1 MMRRTR
7 APRHRN
13 HPVPGPR
20 RARIRGLLGA
30 SAATAAATL
39 LAIGGAGGTYAYFTA
54 AATTPSAGVVSAG
67 TASLQITAGST
78 ISLTGLYPTAVKYAA
93 VTVQNTGDVPLQ
105 LTVDSL
111 TGPPTATA
119 FSSSLSV
126 GVGIAGS
133 AANCTNGATVSSW
146 TGTFASAPAGSLGT
160 TLAAGASATVCV
172 ATTMAA
178 NAATGAQ
185 NASAGYT
192 LTLGGRQP

>member
-1 MMRRTR
+1 M
-7 APRHRN
+7 
-13 HPVPGPR
+13 PGPR
-20 RARIRGLLGA
+20 RARIRSLLGA

-39 LAIGGAGGTYAYFTA
+39 LAIGAAGGTYAYFTA
-54 AATTPSAGVVSAG
+54 GATTPSTGAVSAG

-111 TGPPTATA
+111 AGPATATA
-119 FSSSLSV
+119 LSGSLSV
-126 GVGIAGS
+126 GVGVASS
-133 AANCTNGATVSSW
+133 AANCTNGSTVSSW
-146 TGTFASAPAGSLGT
+146 TGTFASAPAGALGT
-160 TLAAGASATVCV
+160 TLATGASATVCV

-178 NAATGAQ
+178 SAATGAQ
-185 NASAGYT
+185 NASTSYT